1 MPARV
6 AETLATTPAADL
18 STLGAGVVPPTAHGF
33 LLGYPVVFAFKDSA
47 RSVNLDGSTASSI
60 CS

>member
-1 MPARV
+1 M
-6 AETLATTPAADL
+6 ATTTSAADL
-18 STLGAGVVPPTAHGF
+18 STHGAGVVPPTAHGF

-60 CS
+60 RS